1 MSNSKQSF
9 VLDINSWTPSA
20 VRYMAPRCND
30 YGGKAIS
37 ILSTQ
42 TGRSLHIKTPLMTT
56 WGISDYVD
64 QKTNQSDG
72 KFNISLSFP
81 QEGYANANT
90 DAFLEKLKAFE
101 DQILND
107 AVTNSELWWGEKLE
121 KSILKHTFNPIL
133 KYSKDKTTKKI
144 DLSKPPNFNAKVPF
158 YEKEGKWNVEI
169 YDVKSNKIF
178 PCEDEELTPAHF
190 VPKLS
195 STACVIQCGGI
206 WIGGKGWGVTWK
218 LVQCVVKPRESV
230 SIFGKCQIQLS
241 DEDKETIETRNLEDE
256 YDMESIPA
264 PEPLPKSKSNVAP
277 APAPA
282 QTSVHVADTDDEK
295 EEQEVAKPA
304 PAPIAKK
311 VVKAPA
317 PAPAPV
323 EEPVVPVEEP
333 EPAPAQVEEPVQ
345 TPAPTPVKKVVKK
358 VVAKK

>member
-1 MSNSKQSF
+1 MTSTSNSKQSF
-9 VLDINSWTPSA
+9 VLDINSWNPNA
-20 VRYMAPRCND
+20 VRYMAPRSND

-42 TGRSLHIKTPLMTT
+42 TGRSLHFKTPLMTT

-81 QEGYANANT
+81 QDGYANANT
-90 DAFLEKLKAFE
+90 DAFLEKMKAFE
-101 DQILND
+101 EQILND

-144 DLSKPPNFNAKVPF
+144 DLSKPPNFNAKVPY
-158 YEKEGKWNVEI
+158 YEKEGRWNVEI

-206 WIGGKGWGVTWK
+206 WIGGKGWGVTFK

-230 SIFGKCQIQLS
+230 SIFGKCQINLS
-241 DEDKETIETRNLEDE
+241 DEEKNTIETRNLEDE
-256 YDMESIPA
+256 YDIESIPA
-264 PEPLPKSKSNVAP
+264 PEPP
-277 APAPA
+277 APKNISKPVVEP
-282 QTSVHVADTDDEK
+282 SVHVADTDDDE
-295 EEQEVAKPA
+295 PA
-304 PAPIAKK
+304 PAPTPAPVTKK

-317 PAPAPV
+317 PAPVQEP
-323 EEPVVPVEEP
+323 EPEPEPVVEP
-333 EPAPAQVEEPVQ
+333 EPEPVA
-345 TPAPTPVKKVVKK
+345 TPAVAPVKKVVKK

>member
-1 MSNSKQSF
+1 
-9 VLDINSWTPSA
+9 
-20 VRYMAPRCND
+20 
-30 YGGKAIS
+30 
-37 ILSTQ
+37 
-42 TGRSLHIKTPLMTT
+42 
-56 WGISDYVD
+56 
-64 QKTNQSDG
+64 
-72 KFNISLSFP
+72 
-81 QEGYANANT
+81 
-90 DAFLEKLKAFE
+90 
-101 DQILND
+101 
-107 AVTNSELWWGEKLE
+107 
-121 KSILKHTFNPIL
+121 LKHTFNPIL

-144 DLSKPPNFNAKVPF
+144 DLSRPPNFNAKVPY

-256 YDMESIPA
+256 YDIESIPA
-264 PEPLPKSKSNVAP
+264 PEPLSKPKSKTVVAP
-277 APAPA
+277 VES
-282 QTSVHVADTDDEK
+282 SVHVADTDDEK
-295 EEQEVAKPA
+295 EEESKPA

-317 PAPAPV
+317 TAPV
-323 EEPVVPVEEP
+323 PEPVE

-345 TPAPTPVKKVVKK
+345 TPVEEPAQTPAAAPVKKVVKK